1 VNDNERA
8 QKSFDLAAETTK
20 QLISLSTA
28 IITVTIAFA
37 KDFFGSRQSG
47 LEWLLA
53 LAWLLYLISLISGIF
68 TLMGL
73 TGQLSSSNQLPSIYA
88 RPIKLFS
95 IGQILTFISGTVAI
109 VIFGIF
115 TIGQP
120 NSSTNK
126 QSALPIGPSSTLP
139 QKAPSASSTPP
150 QKQHNKFK

>member
-1 VNDNERA
+1 MNDNERA

-68 TLMGL
+68 TLELIPKGK
-73 TGQLSSSNQLPSIYA
+73 
-88 RPIKLFS
+88 IKL
-95 IGQILTFISGTVAI
+95 LI
-109 VIFGIF
+109 VESLSESE
-115 TIGQP
+115 
-120 NSSTNK
+120 NRKS
-126 QSALPIGPSSTLP
+126 
-139 QKAPSASSTPP
+139 
-150 QKQHNKFK
+150 